1 MSEVWNRTLVYL
13 GLREEPEE
21 MYDELPER
29 FVPED
34 DPYAVH
40 APQRANAGRDLVGA
54 GAGRA
59 AAGGDRA
66 ASAAPRRDEPRAVRD
81 EPRAVDEPR
90 ARRGPMPAERGIPRD
105 AVAVVNEADDTGAT
119 NVRPLRLGDRSGEGP
134 ASAPVRVAVVE
145 VEQFDD
151 VEAIGARYR
160 TGQAVLFD
168 VVGGGAAVGRRVV
181 DFVAGLTYASRGS
194 LTKAGSRAFLLVPN
208 GVVIGTAERQRLRD
222 LGYRVPATD
231 A

>member
-34 DPYAVH
+34 DPYAAH
-40 APQRANAGRDLVGA
+40 APQRGGAGRDLVGA
-54 GAGRA
+54 GTGAGAGRA
-59 AAGGDRA
+59 AGGERGA
-66 ASAAPRRDEPRAVRD
+66 ATASIRRDEPRVVRD
-81 EPRAVDEPR
+81 DESRTRREPA
-90 ARRGPMPAERGIPRD
+90 PAERGIPHD
-105 AVAVVNEADDTGAT
+105 AVEVIDDDGGAS
-119 NVRPLRLGDRSGEGP
+119 NVRPLRLGDRTGDGP
-134 ASAPVRVAVVE
+134 TASAARVAVVE
-145 VEQFDD
+145 VGRFDD

-168 VVGGGAAVGRRVV
+168 VVGGGADVGRRVV

-194 LTKAGSRAFLLVPN
+194 LTKAGTRAFLLVPN
-208 GVVIGTAERQRLRD
+208 DVVIGATERQRLRD
-222 LGYRVPATD
+222 LGYRVPVTD

>member
-34 DPYAVH
+34 DPYAAH
-40 APQRANAGRDLVGA
+40 APRRANAGRDLVGA

-59 AAGGDRA
+59 SAERGAATA
-66 ASAAPRRDEPRAVRD
+66 AIRRDEPRVVREE
-81 EPRAVDEPR
+81 EPRPRREP
-90 ARRGPMPAERGIPRD
+90 APAERGIPQD
-105 AVAVVNEADDTGAT
+105 AVTIVDDGGSGVS
-119 NVRPLRLGDRSGEGP
+119 NVRPLRLGDRAEEGGT
-134 ASAPVRVAVVE
+134 PVAAAARVAVVE
-145 VEQFDD
+145 VERFDD

-168 VVGGGAAVGRRVV
+168 VVGGGAEVGRRVV

-208 GVVIGTAERQRLRD
+208 DVVVGAAERQRLRD

>member
-34 DPYAVH
+34 DPYAAH
-40 APQRANAGRDLVGA
+40 APRRANAGRDLVGA
-54 GAGRA
+54 GAGRT
-59 AAGGDRA
+59 AGTERA
-66 ASAAPRRDEPRAVRD
+66 VTASIRRDEPRVLRD
-81 EPRAVDEPR
+81 EEPR
-90 ARRGPMPAERGIPRD
+90 LPRDPAPAERGIPRD
-105 AVAVVNEADDTGAT
+105 AIEVVEDDAGAS
-119 NVRPLRLGDRSGEGP
+119 NVRPLRLGDRADAAG
-134 ASAPVRVAVVE
+134 AQAAARVAVVE
-145 VEQFDD
+145 VERFDD

-168 VVGGGAAVGRRVV
+168 VVGGGAEVGRRVV

-208 GVVIGTAERQRLRD
+208 DVVIGAAERQRLRD